1 METFEITS
9 GICFSDYFKH
19 NEREER
25 NIFMNFGIVT
35 DCYGVV
41 LSLEDS
47 IRRLNKLGFHDLEI
61 PGWHWNA
68 GEKASSGTGRKAER
82 IKEVCKLLNDCAM
95 RVHQYHSA
103 HALSAA
109 SESLRMEQVNRI
121 KETIDLASELS
132 AAVLVLHIG
141 GRHDMCANVTDQ
153 AIFDANA
160 KSLAELAQHAKN
172 TPVKIAIENLMSD
185 VYRQGCRISELKDLI
200 REVNSEKIGIC
211 LDTGHANVDGL
222 DVPEAIRECGSLLI
236 ATHIQETCPG
246 NDLHALP
253 FSLRRVKST
262 MNWFDIFRTF
272 RETQYPFPLIG
283 ECANN
288 TGELPFDLVDR
299 YLEPQRLLI
308 QDAVDGKFDK

>member
-1 METFEITS
+1 M
-9 GICFSDYFKH
+9 
-19 NEREER
+19 R
-25 NIFMNFGIVT
+25 FGIVT

-47 IRRLNKLGFHDLEI
+47 IRHLSKIGFRDLEI

-68 GEKASSGTGRKAER
+68 GEKAANGTFSRSQR
-82 IKEVCKLLNDCAM
+82 IKEVCKLINDSGM
-95 RVHQYHSA
+95 TVHQYHSA

-109 SESLRMEQVNRI
+109 SESLRSEQVNRI
-121 KETIDLASELS
+121 KDTIDLAAELN
-132 AAVLVLHIG
+132 AASLVIHIG
-141 GRHDMCANVTDQ
+141 GRHDMCKGITDQ
-153 AIFDANA
+153 AIFDANTR
-160 KSLAELAQHAKN
+160 SLVELAEHAKN
-172 TPVKIAIENLMSD
+172 TPVKIAIENLMTD

-200 REVNSEKIGIC
+200 KAADSDRIGIC

-222 DVPEAIRECGSLLI
+222 DVSEAIRECGSLLI
-236 ATHIQETCPG
+236 ATHVQETCPG

-262 MNWFDIFRTF
+262 MNWFEIFRTF

-288 TGELPFDLVDR
+288 TGELPFELVDR
-299 YLEPQRLLI
+299 YLESQRILI
-308 QDAVDGKFDK
+308 QEAVDGKFDQ